1 MISTNE
7 VERLIAY
14 CPDGRRGVQTMSKY
28 RLKKDANELQEYLQ
42 FRRRGT
48 RVEAKKGRG
57 AEYKRS
63 REKRKARKHQD
74 EE

>member
-1 MISTNE
+1 
-7 VERLIAY
+7 
-14 CPDGRRGVQTMSKY
+14 MSKY

-42 FRRRGT
+42 FRSRGS
-48 RVEAKKGRG
+48 RVEAKKGKG

-63 REKRKARKHQD
+63 REKNKARKRQD